1 MSRNNTRADKV
12 AIITED
18 ASAQAL
24 IQYCPDLENWPQSWR
39 YEERDVIPGKR
50 IVDFFKPFL
59 LHLLAQGLAAKT
71 LRRHRDHLWM
81 LGGEVIR
88 RRQENATLRRLAVEK
103 ATFALLEEDGGPLI
117 WPQISERE
125 QDAFDATCR
134 KFYRYLTTATNP
146 SE

>member
-1 MSRNNTRADKV
+1 MSRKNTRVDKI

-18 ASAQAL
+18 ASALAL
-24 IQYCPDLENWPQSWR
+24 IQYCPDLENWPHSWR
-39 YEERDVIPGKR
+39 YEERDIIAGKR

-59 LHLLAQGLAAKT
+59 LHLLTQKLTAKT
-71 LRRHRDHLWM
+71 LHRRRDHLWM

-88 RRQENATLRRLAVEK
+88 RRQEDSTLSRLAVEK
-103 ATFALLEEDGGPLI
+103 VTFALLEEDGGPLI
-117 WPQISERE
+117 WPRISEQE
-125 QDAFDATCR
+125 QNAFDTTCR